1 MRISMAGVNVDGGS
15 ESQSGNI
22 GDLLESLRVAFPS
35 ESCFQNAA
43 CASYVSELAAHGV
56 ERLRGEP
63 ARLTAESAKTA
74 KQTRDI
80 AGQHYRTFIRAAECS
95 AGVLQDFVLVERR
108 LQAVLEALPGLAG
121 RCENLGSQGQELCR
135 RRRVNSLAL
144 ARHTHLLEVL
154 EIPQLMHTCVRNGYY
169 DEALELIGYVKRL
182 ERKHSSVPVIQ
193 GIVVDVRA
201 SSQLLLSQLLQ
212 QLRGPVTLP
221 ACLRVVSYLR
231 RLDALRDT
239 ELRLKFLQVRD
250 AWLEAML
257 SAIHHEDPHQHLV
270 KSIEACRVH
279 LFDIVTQYRAVF
291 ADDEAGDSAQATAVF
306 HGWMSRRVLC
316 FLSTLEAGLRES
328 GSSNSGGARPDSL
341 LEQCMYFGLS
351 LGRIGGDFRA
361 LLAPMFQR
369 LAYEAFDK
377 AAAWAL
383 ESFIDDMHGFTLL
396 AIPTGLGHM
405 GDAQPDVGET
415 KTMPTI
421 TLQPPLKLID
431 FPPLACFVN
440 GLLTAFNDLRLCCPI
455 ALAHDVS
462 VCVQEVLE
470 KVTFT
475 IVDFHRSEAPTFSQ
489 GEEDLFTTFCSTYIQ
504 QLLPFL
510 DRCLQALFPPGQI
523 AQALG
528 VPMTRLPHYICL
540 GRLDIPALVSPISEF
555 LPPMGTEPT
564 TSPELETPP
573 SISPHTNEQESNRR
587 DSNPGSL
594 CEAESGRVSPGNWDV
609 PGLALESESL
619 ADMNVVEDEVKDDT
633 R

>member
-1 MRISMAGVNVDGGS
+1 MADVNVDVGS
-15 ESQSGNI
+15 ESQSSNA
-22 GDLLESLRVAFPS
+22 GDLLDSLRAAFPS
-35 ESCFQNAA
+35 ESCFQNPA
-43 CASYVSELAAHGV
+43 CAWYVSELAAHGLD
-56 ERLRGEP
+56 RLRGEP
-63 ARLTAESAKTA
+63 ARLAAESAKTA
-74 KQTRDI
+74 MHTRDI

-108 LQAVLEALPGLAG
+108 LEAVLDALPALAG
-121 RCENLGSQGQELCR
+121 RCDDLASQGEQLCR
-135 RRRVNSLAL
+135 GRRVNSLAL

-193 GIVVDVRA
+193 GIVADVRA
-201 SSQLLLSQLLQ
+201 SSQLLLSQLLH

-257 SAIHHEDPHQHLV
+257 SAIPRDDPHQHLV

-291 ADDEAGDSAQATAVF
+291 ADDEAVDGAQATAVF
-306 HGWMSRRVLC
+306 HSWMSRRVLC
-316 FLSTLEAGLRES
+316 FLSVLEAGLWEN
-328 GSSNSGGARPDSL
+328 GSRNSGGARPDSL

-377 AAAWAL
+377 ATAWAL

-396 AIPTGLGHM
+396 SIPTGLGHM
-405 GDAQPDVGET
+405 GDVQPDVGET
-415 KTMPTI
+415 KATPPM

-462 VCVQEVLE
+462 VCVQQLLE

-475 IVDFHRSEAPTFSQ
+475 IVDFHRSEAPTFSRA
-489 GEEDLFTTFCSTYIQ
+489 EEDLFTRFCSTYVQ

-510 DRCLQALFPPGQI
+510 NRCLQALFPPSQL

-528 VPMTRLPHYICL
+528 VPLTRLPHYTCL
-540 GRLDIPALVSPISEF
+540 GCLDIPVLLSPISEF
-555 LPPMGTEPT
+555 LPPKGTEVP
-564 TSPELETPP
+564 TSPDLETPP
-573 SISPHTNEQESNRR
+573 SISPHTSEQESDRE
-587 DSNPGSL
+587 DSNPISL
-594 CEAESGRVSPGNWDV
+594 READESNHVLAGNSEH
-609 PGLALESESL
+609 PRLALESESL
-619 ADMNVVEDEVKDDT
+619 ADVNVVEDEVIDDA